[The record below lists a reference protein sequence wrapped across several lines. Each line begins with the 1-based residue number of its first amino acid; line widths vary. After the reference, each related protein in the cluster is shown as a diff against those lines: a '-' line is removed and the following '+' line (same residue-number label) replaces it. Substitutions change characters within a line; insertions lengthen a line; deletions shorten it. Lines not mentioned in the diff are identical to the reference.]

1 MKSVE
6 IKGNERTNVGS
17 KYAKAER
24 KSGNVP
30 CVVYGGK
37 EPIHFSAPVFAF
49 KALIYTAEA
58 KRLKLPLV
66 TYFCGSCNPRH
77 AIPSS
82 N

>member
-6 IKGNERTNVGS
+6 IRGNERTNVGS

-30 CVVYGGK
+30 CVAGEAEK
-37 EPIHFSAPVFAF
+37 SQFTFHAPVFA

-58 KRLKLPLV
+58 KMAKITVGKTSKKL
-66 TYFCGSCNPRH
+66 
-77 AIPSS
+77 
-82 N
+82 